1 MPQQLNM
8 ISIHTIES
16 KKNYYLYVPGYC
28 LDNIKKI
35 SDILKEAKKI
45 LKQYSSNSK
54 INKIIIT
61 NELTKLSFPS
71 IYPMFKNENTYKY
84 KPVKIIYNL
93 ENVLSV

>member
-16 KKNYYLYVPGYC
+16 KKEYC
-28 LDNIKKI
+28 LYIPGFCTDNNKKI
-35 SDILKEAKKI
+35 NDILKEAKKT

-61 NELTKLSFPS
+61 KELNEKSFPT
-71 IYPMFKNENTYKY
+71 IYPRFKNENTYKY
-84 KPVKIIYNL
+84 KPSRIIHITT
-93 ENVLSV
+93 